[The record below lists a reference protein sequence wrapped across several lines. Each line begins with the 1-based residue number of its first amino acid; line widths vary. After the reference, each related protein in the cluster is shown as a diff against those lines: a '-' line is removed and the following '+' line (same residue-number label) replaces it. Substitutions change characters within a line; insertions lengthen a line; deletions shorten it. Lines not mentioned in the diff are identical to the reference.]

1 MGDRWGRCK
10 PQAGWVRRKDR
21 RALSNRAIA
30 TAAVGGVG
38 GGVGG
43 GHGTDWRRRRQQQ
56 RDADGGANDTAQVA
70 V

>member
-38 GGVGG
+38 GGVVSDEVKL
-43 GHGTDWRRRRQQQ
+43 HLNVQMIKQ
-56 RDADGGANDTAQVA
+56 A
-70 V
+70 